1 MKRIAIV
8 GAGLLALS
16 MLTGCS
22 DGPVTLNSQVFTPTE
37 VAVYSAYQAQRG
49 YVSYREFYDAVGA
62 MRKWKQPQG
71 DGFFCDAMSS
81 LKAAD
86 FKLTAAGRTNVNSLS
101 DVYKSIYGVSPAEA
115 CGTPMTRASI
125 VETVR
130 VPQAPQAL
138 SPAMYDELIKV
149 ASSCGRSKAFLLNLT
164 ESKEYLTKAD
174 YDAAMQAVMSCK
186 KFELEQSL
194 QK

>member
-22 DGPVTLNSQVFTPTE
+22 DGRIQLNQTVFTPTE
-37 VAVYSAYQAQRG
+37 VAVYSAYQAQYG
-49 YVSYREFYDAVGA
+49 FVSYREFYDSVAS
-62 MRKWKQPQG
+62 MRQWKQPKG
-71 DGFFCDAMSS
+71 DGFFCDSMSS

-86 FKLTAAGRTNVNSLS
+86 YKLTAAKSSVSTLS
-101 DVYKSIYGVSPAEA
+101 ETYKNIYGVSPAEA

-130 VPQAPQAL
+130 VPRAPQAL